1 MEKYSTTAA
10 QFEHRE
16 VYRCVYGTV
25 FSDTY
30 NTVYICAQYSVWICT
45 IQPVD
50 TCVWSVRSN

>member
-10 QFEHRE
+10 QFEHRS
-16 VYRCVYGTV
+16 VQMRVWYSVP
-25 FSDTY
+25 DTY